1 MSVLRTASA
10 IVATSTIPATT
21 TAPRWLLHARSVVAG
36 NACPLWLHGCRGH
49 AGVSG
54 IKPTVRRCFC
64 AGGVGGSFGVFR
76 GSDHRAFHRGLRFFL
91 NFFDIDRM
99 ARGIQNRRLVV
110 LGAGFGFRIV
120 RGGFRSKKSEGIVRG
135 DVWSVLSG

>member
-1 MSVLRTASA
+1 
-10 IVATSTIPATT
+10 
-21 TAPRWLLHARSVVAG
+21 
-36 NACPLWLHGCRGH
+36 
-49 AGVSG
+49 
-54 IKPTVRRCFC
+54 
-64 AGGVGGSFGVFR
+64 VGGSFGVFR

-120 RGGFRSKKSEGIVRG
+120 RGGFRAVAFANFGGFHFFGALHFVGFAHRAGVERKGIVVLFFLVALITYRRFQVRLFQLHLR
-135 DVWSVLSG
+135 DVLCERSGLLFRKVGQAAVLGG